1 MSRPAMIPN
10 NENYHG
16 LQHEPANRD
25 DLREWRRMDNAGS
38 TRTEDSMKTDTGAGT
53 DLVIHAEHGNALDFR
68 AATDAAALCKEIVT
82 ATACTIQ
89 KRKYVKVEG
98 WQAIAVAHG
107 CVASSGDVERIEGGI
122 RAIGTV
128 RRGTDGVVIA
138 SAEGFLGDD
147 EPVWS
152 GGEATDRYGNMKT
165 YPPRAEYAK
174 RAMAQTRAISR
185 ACRSAFAHVVVMMNA
200 GLETTPAEEIPEGGF
215 DDEPKK
221 AAPKATV
228 QPPAATGE
236 ACVATGVL
244 AQVSTKTGESKK
256 GTWVKY
262 GLKID
267 GEWYSTFDRKLGEAA
282 ESIQGE
288 TVTVEWEQDGKF
300 KTAKTIAIIGDQPAA
315 TEKDLLDDLP
325 YDDPKPNTDLDEKIP
340 F

>member
-1 MSRPAMIPN
+1 MFGAV
-10 NENYHG
+10 
-16 LQHEPANRD
+16 Q
-25 DLREWRRMDNAGS
+25 
-38 TRTEDSMKTDTGAGT
+38 TRTEDSMKTEADAGT
-53 DLVIHAEHGNALDFR
+53 ELAMHNAHNAHGTTLDFKLS
-68 AATDAAALCKEIVT
+68 TDAAALCKDIVT

-89 KRKYVKVEG
+89 GRKYVKVEG

-107 CVASSGDVERIEGGI
+107 CVASSGDVERIDGGI

-138 SAEGFLGDD
+138 SAEGFVGDD

-152 GGEATDRYGNMKT
+152 GGETQSSTGNMKR
-165 YPPRAEYAK
+165 YPPRQEYAK

-215 DDEPKK
+215 TDAPHQP
-221 AAPKATV
+221 APKTPA
-228 QPPAATGE
+228 QPPAKSASGANVAQGILAT
-236 ACVATGVL
+236 
-244 AQVSTKTGESKK
+244 VSTKNGMSKR
-256 GTWVKY
+256 GAWVKY

-267 GEWYSTFDRKLGEAA
+267 GEWYGTFDEKIGETA

-288 TVTVEWEQDGKF
+288 RVSIEWKPDGKY
-300 KTAKTIAIIGDQPAA
+300 KVVTDIALLGEAPAPI
-315 TEKDLLDDLP
+315 ELIDIDDDLP
-325 YDDPKPNTDLDEKIP
+325 YDPKPPNAAMDEEIP

>member
-1 MSRPAMIPN
+1 MRPSMIPN

-16 LQHEPANRD
+16 LQHEPANRH
-25 DLREWRRMDNAGS
+25 DLREWRRMDNAGQ

-89 KRKYVKVEG
+89 KRKYVRVVG
-98 WQAIAVAHG
+98 WQAIAVAQG

-138 SAEGFLGDD
+138 SAEGFVGDD
-147 EPVWS
+147 ESTW
-152 GGEATDRYGNMKT
+152 GKRQ
-165 YPPRAEYAK
+165 EYAK

-325 YDDPKPNTDLDEKIP
+325 YDDPKPPTAAMDEEIP

>member
-1 MSRPAMIPN
+1 MSRPSMIPN

-82 ATACTIQ
+82 ATACTIK

-138 SAEGFLGDD
+138 SAEGFVGDD
-147 EPVWS
+147 ESTW
-152 GGEATDRYGNMKT
+152 GKRQ
-165 YPPRAEYAK
+165 EYAK

-288 TVTVEWEQDGKF
+288 PVMVEWEQDGKF